1 MDTVAVSGLKKSYD
15 GFTAVDGVSFSIG
28 RGEIFG
34 LLGPNGAGKTTTIK
48 MLSGLSRSS
57 SGDVKIMGRDV
68 VRKTLEVKRLIG
80 VVPETSNLYP
90 ELTSLENLVF
100 AGRLYGMKTAEAR
113 AKAEELLRVF
123 GLEEKR
129 NAPFGSLSGGMKRR
143 LTVAASLIHEPPVL
157 FLDEPTT
164 GLDVMSARGLREI
177 IQSLK
182 GRGTTILLT
191 THYIDEADRLCD
203 RVGIIVKGK
212 IIAIDTPDGLK
223 KSIAAKKAVDIKIV
237 APGPEVEDRLR
248 LLAGNAYEVE
258 RRERFYRFHV
268 GNINSFLAEFS
279 ALARDNGL
287 EIESI
292 DTVTPSLED
301 AFVEIT
307 GLHREVMVEEKHAH

>member
-15 GFTAVDGVSFSIG
+15 GFPAVDGVSFSIG

-48 MLSGLSRSS
+48 MLSGLSRPS
-57 SGDVKIMGRDV
+57 SGDIQIMGRDA
-68 VRKTLEVKRLIG
+68 VRETLEVKRLIG

-90 ELTSLENLVF
+90 ELTSLDNLLF

-113 AKAEELLRVF
+113 TKAEGLLRVF
-123 GLEEKR
+123 SLEDKR
-129 NAPFGSLSGGMKRR
+129 NISFGSLSGGMKRR

-164 GLDVMSARGLREI
+164 GLDVMSARALREI

-182 GRGTTILLT
+182 GSGTTVLLT

-212 IIAIDTPDGLK
+212 IIVIDTPDGLK
-223 KSIAAKKAVDIKIV
+223 KSVRARKAVDIKID
-237 APGPEVEDRLR
+237 ASGPEVEDRLW
-248 LLAGNAYEVE
+248 LLTSVYAVE
-258 RRERFYRFHV
+258 RGERFYRFHV
-268 GNINSFLAEFS
+268 GDINSFLAEFS
-279 ALARDNGL
+279 AFAKDNGL

>member
-1 MDTVAVSGLKKSYD
+1 MDTVAVSWLKKGYD
-15 GFTAVDGVSFSIG
+15 GFPAVDGVSFSIE

-48 MLSGLSRSS
+48 MLSGLSRPS

-68 VRKTLEVKRLIG
+68 VRETLEVKRLIG

-143 LTVAASLIHEPPVL
+143 LMVAASLVHEPPVL

-182 GRGTTILLT
+182 GRGTTVLLT

-212 IIAIDTPDGLK
+212 IIAIDTPEELK
-223 KSIAAKKAVDIKIV
+223 KSITAKKAVDIKIV
-237 APGPEVEDRLR
+237 APGPEVENRLMH
-248 LLAGNAYEVE
+248 LASAYEVE

-268 GNINSFLAEFS
+268 GDINSFLAEFS
-279 ALARDNGL
+279 AFAKDNGL

-292 DTVTPSLED
+292 DTIAPSLED

>member
-15 GFTAVDGVSFSIG
+15 GFPAVDGVSFSIE

-48 MLSGLSRSS
+48 MLSGLSRPS

-68 VRKTLEVKRLIG
+68 VRETLEVKRLIG

-143 LTVAASLIHEPPVL
+143 LMVAASLVHEPPVL

-182 GRGTTILLT
+182 GRGTTVLLT

-212 IIAIDTPDGLK
+212 IIAIDTPEELK
-223 KSIAAKKAVDIKIV
+223 KSITAKKAVDIKIV
-237 APGPEVEDRLR
+237 APGPEVENRLMH
-248 LLAGNAYEVE
+248 LASAYEVE

-268 GNINSFLAEFS
+268 GDINSFLAEFS
-279 ALARDNGL
+279 AFAKDNGL

-292 DTVTPSLED
+292 DTIAPSLED